1 MELKIT
7 PLKQLGENVFGKT
20 FELTA
25 RSTRDYLLAYRKA
38 GSVSGNHYHEGKS
51 EGKNPEQLILVS
63 GEAEIYAKDIN
74 TGEEHTERVNAP
86 TLISIGAFILHT
98 VTAIT
103 DISFFELNSLEEH
116 KADTKRFS

>member
-7 PLKQLGENVFGKT
+7 PITKLGENEFGKT
-20 FELTA
+20 FEFT
-25 RSTRDYLLAYRKA
+25 TRATKGYLLAYRKA

-63 GEAEIYAKDIN
+63 GEAEIYGRDIN
-74 TGEEHTERVNAP
+74 TGKELKEKVSAP
-86 TLISIGAFILHT
+86 TLISIGAYILHT

-116 KADTKRFS
+116 KADTKYPD